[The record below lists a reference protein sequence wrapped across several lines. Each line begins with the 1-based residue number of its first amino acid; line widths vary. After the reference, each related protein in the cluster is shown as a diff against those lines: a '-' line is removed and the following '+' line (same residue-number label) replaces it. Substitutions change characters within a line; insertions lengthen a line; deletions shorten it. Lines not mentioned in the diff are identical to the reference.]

1 MSRCGYCGGLLILES
16 EDPRDQPVRKCF
28 HCSRPAA
35 PPRAHEEPT
44 REIIGPDY
52 TVGVQWEDDF
62 EQRQREQWRL
72 AKKAKKAV
80 K

>member
-1 MSRCGYCGGLLILES
+1 MSACVHCGGQLIVER
-16 EDPRDQPVRKCF
+16 EDPRDHLVSKCF
-28 HCSRPAA
+28 HCSRYAA

-72 AKKAKKAV
+72 AKKAKKA
-80 K
+80 